1 MNDALKL
8 IFGMKM
14 RSDSVDADV
23 TSLLIFI
30 PAKTS
35 LASTCVYL
43 STLQIVE
50 KLRKNQSVKIL
61 KFYIFLN
68 LALFYLYSN
77 SALVFTGSLI
87 DIFSEK

>member
-50 KLRKNQSVKIL
+50 KPLSKNVKVL
-61 KFYIFLN
+61 HFLN

-77 SALVFTGSLI
+77 SALVFTRSLI